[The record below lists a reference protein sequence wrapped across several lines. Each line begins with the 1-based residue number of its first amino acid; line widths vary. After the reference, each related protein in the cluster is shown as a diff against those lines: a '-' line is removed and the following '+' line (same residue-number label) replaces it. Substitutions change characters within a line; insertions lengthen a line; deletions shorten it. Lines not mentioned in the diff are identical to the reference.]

1 MLTVIEKVL
10 TRDQVAEI
18 RNALIRAPWH
28 DGKASAGGL
37 AVTRKSNQ
45 QLLDSSDIAK
55 QLQQQLLRVLG
66 GNAEFVSAALPNK
79 IYPPKFNCYQQGD
92 AYGNHIDGAIMTL
105 PTSGESL
112 RTDVSAT
119 LFLSDPDEY
128 QGGELTIE
136 TTYGAQ
142 QVKLPAGDLV
152 LYPATSLH
160 RVNPIISGER
170 VASFFWIQSL
180 VRDAEQRSNL
190 YDLDQSVQ
198 SLTTVLGP
206 EHDDVV
212 RLSGVYHNL
221 VRRWSHC

>member
-1 MLTVIEKVL
+1 MLSVIEKVL
-10 TRDQVAEI
+10 SREQVAEV
-18 RNALIRAPWH
+18 RDVLMNAPWH

-37 AVTRKSNQ
+37 AVQRKSNQ
-45 QLLDSSDIAK
+45 QLLDSSETAK
-55 QLQQQLLRVLG
+55 QLQQYLLRVLG
-66 GNAEFVSAALPNK
+66 GNAQFISAALPNK
-79 IYPPKFNCYQQGD
+79 IYPPKFNCYQKGD
-92 AYGNHIDGAIMTL
+92 TYGNHIDGAIMTL
-105 PTSGESL
+105 PPNGESL

-142 QVKLPAGDLV
+142 QVKLQAGDMV

-160 RVNPIISGER
+160 RVNPITGGER

-180 VRDAEQRSNL
+180 VRDAEQRSSL

-198 SLTTVLGP
+198 SLTAALGP

-221 VRRWSHC
+221 IRRWSDC

>member
-1 MLTVIEKVL
+1 MLIVIEKVL
-10 TRDQVAEI
+10 TQDQVAEV
-18 RNALIRAPWH
+18 RDALMNAPWH

-37 AVTRKSNQ
+37 AVNRKSNQ
-45 QLLDSSDIAK
+45 QLLDSSDTAK
-55 QLQQQLLRVLG
+55 QLQQQLLTALG
-66 GNAEFVSAALPNK
+66 GNANFISAALPHK

-92 AYGNHIDGAIMTL
+92 TYGNHIDGAIMTL
-105 PTSGESL
+105 PHSGESL
-112 RTDVSAT
+112 RTDISAT
-119 LFLSDPDEY
+119 LFLSDPEEY
-128 QGGELTIE
+128 QGGELTVE

-142 QVKLPAGDLV
+142 PVKLAAGDMV

-160 RVNPIISGER
+160 RVNPITSGER

-180 VRDAEQRSNL
+180 VRDTDQRSNL

-198 SLTTVLGP
+198 SLTSVLGP

-221 VRRWSHC
+221 VRRWSDC